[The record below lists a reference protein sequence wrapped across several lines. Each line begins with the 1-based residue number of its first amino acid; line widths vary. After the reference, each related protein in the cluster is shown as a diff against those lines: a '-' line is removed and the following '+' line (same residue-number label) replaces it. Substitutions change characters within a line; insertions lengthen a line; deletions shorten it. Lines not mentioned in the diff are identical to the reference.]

1 MGRSAAPLLYPRAAT
16 PPPPERTFCGHC
28 ARLVRRTPCGRAHPP
43 WQTAAGTL
51 VLARTPHTRPD
62 GGPQAYGWGQ
72 SPRSGAGY
80 TNEASSSLSRETPAD
95 TFKAISLQRLRRH
108 ARHRRLHHSTA
119 ARRVRWHD
127 RQWGDVLV
135 DHLWL
140 LGLRFRPPWSVCIPP
155 LLHDAGSGVRWATD
169 VPTARR
175 RSATGGPNS
184 LRLAPDPRG
193 DTCNG
198 AR

>member
-1 MGRSAAPLLYPRAAT
+1 MGAPTRHGRRQRAPSCWLARLTPDQMGVHWRTGGASRPAAAPAT
-16 PPPPERTFCGHC
+16 PTRR
-28 ARLVRRTPCGRAHPP
+28 ARPCRGRPRRTRSK
-43 WQTAAGTL
+43 
-51 VLARTPHTRPD
+51 
-62 GGPQAYGWGQ
+62 Q
-72 SPRSGAGY
+72 SRCTGFVY
-80 TNEASSSLSRETPAD
+80 T
-95 TFKAISLQRLRRH
+95 

-127 RQWGDVLV
+127 RQWDDVLV
-135 DHLWL
+135 AHLWL

-155 LLHDAGSGVRWATD
+155 LLHDAGSGVCWATD
-169 VPTARR
+169 APTARR
-175 RSATGGPNS
+175 RSVTGGPNS